1 MSDNQ
6 SIVYIGVRYK
16 FKIIFKS
23 LKRKTF
29 IINYKSIN
37 YSDFWKINAPA
48 VKLQD
53 ELRKHIDDA
62 LNSDMNL
69 NDYFKEGKHQ
79 KKNKNKH

>member
-37 YSDFWKINAPA
+37 YSDF
-48 VKLQD
+48 
-53 ELRKHIDDA
+53 
-62 LNSDMNL
+62 
-69 NDYFKEGKHQ
+69 
-79 KKNKNKH
+79 